1 MSEKQQVL
9 FEIYLEN
16 GEFKVKAKEAEQ
28 GLSGITN
35 ETKKGEKN
43 FKDYLKAGLA
53 IGAVTV
59 IIRKI
64 FSTLKDSVKAA
75 SDLKETTNKFN
86 VVFSKV
92 GKQANENAKRLSD
105 MFGHS
110 HKQSLQFLTDTGDL
124 LTGLGMT
131 QEKALDLSTAVAE
144 LGTDLASFSNYAGG
158 ATGAVDALTKGLLGE
173 REMMKGLGIV
183 INEEMLQNELRAQGK
198 DKLTGLALNQAK
210 AEATLALAIQQSKN
224 AIGDKARSFDSYANI
239 QARINSRLDDMSA
252 KLGQDLMPAI
262 GSLGIAFLHLTKTE
276 GPLLSFFNTVIGAL
290 ADSIEGIALLSLY
303 IGRFSAKYSGNLK
316 ENQKNF
322 ETWNA
327 SFRKAEKGIIA
338 TYGSVEKAR
347 EKALSGDATAQ
358 RVIESFDKLRAG
370 AQRFAQETAKGYETL
385 SEYDDAIINLKE
397 RIGNRKSGNNTD
409 GLIDDF
415 KAGIPSG
422 SGSDNNTPP
431 GKPKEADV
439 SRYYQSIGN
448 LEKAHLAE
456 IYQNEQ
462 AAVANAQLMLQQK
475 IISEQEY
482 QSALIAIREESRQQE
497 VIAEATAWQEK
508 AAASERYYRARL
520 GMESAVWQGTASIAQ
535 AGASLMNE
543 KNKALFMVGKVS
555 ALTNIAMNTAE
566 GITAGYK
573 WGPFIGSANAAMLT
587 VLGAVQAKNILKQKP
602 PEPAKLKKPEIE
614 VPTLPSYAVGAWDIP
629 RDHVAQ
635 IHKGE
640 TILPKP
646 FAQEFREK
654 TEGKTDTSPSIV
666 INVQG
671 SIIDTQGLLDI
682 VDDAQEQKAR
692 TMGATKYTFQS
703 AY

>member
-385 SEYDDAIINLKE
+385 RKYDDAIINLKE